1 MHTPHQFELL
11 ERHLHVKQTFRA
23 LAITTV
29 IVAVVSF
36 CSIIL
41 YWHTYAGGWFTFHPT
56 HPQSVYYLSSVQSHL
71 LVAWSAINDTLWAPI
86 VAVFAVVVAAQAR
99 RWGWLAGPS
108 TVGLLA
114 ILATQVLYG
123 LPLENM
129 GLLGNPV
136 IALLVRLPF
145 GLADYTVAAIL
156 YTATLVFAAVELRG
170 QSGTAT
176 SASVSPAPQ
185 I

>member
-1 MHTPHQFELL
+1 M
-11 ERHLHVKQTFRA
+11 KQTFRA

-29 IVAVVSF
+29 VVAVVSF

-41 YWHTYAGGWFTFHPT
+41 YWHTYAGEWFTFHPT
-56 HPQSVYYLSSVQSHL
+56 HPQYNLSSVQSRL
-71 LVAWSAINDTLWAPI
+71 LVVWSAINDTLWAPI

-99 RWGWLAGPS
+99 RWGWLAALS

-114 ILATQVLYG
+114 ILATQILFG
-123 LPLENM
+123 LPLGNM

-145 GLADYTVAAIL
+145 GLAEYTIAAIL
-156 YTATLVFAAVELRG
+156 YVATLVFAVVELRG
-170 QSGTAT
+170 QSGAAT
-176 SASVSPAPQ
+176 SANVSPAPQ
-185 I
+185 M